1 VSKVIF
7 DEVLRSRLNGLDAP
21 VELCDQSGQTVG
33 HVLPHDVYLKLLYD
47 AARAQA
53 TEEELDRISHEPGG
67 RPLAE
72 IWKSLGRA

>member
-1 VSKVIF
+1 MNKVVL

-21 VELCDQSGQTVG
+21 MELCDPSGRTIG
-33 HVLPHDVYLKLLYD
+33 HVLPHDVYIKLLYEL
-47 AARAQA
+47 ARVQT
-53 TEEELDRISHEPGG
+53 TEEELDRISREPGG